1 MRRVWDWDRTCTVR
15 EVFDDITTDR
25 KLAYTTVMTV
35 FDNLFKKG
43 LLTRTAIGRTYH
55 YRGVTTREEH
65 TAALMTSVLSQSGN
79 RPASLLRFVEHLT
92 PAEQRSLR
100 ATLNI
105 LTPDGDLN
113 DQSEHT
119 DQSTEQ
125 G

>member
-15 EVFDDITTDR
+15 DVFDDITQDR

-55 YRGVTTREEH
+55 YRSVTTREEH
-65 TAALMTSVLSQSGN
+65 TAALMTSVLSQSDN

-92 PAEQRSLR
+92 PTEQRSLR
-100 ATLNI
+100 DTLN
-105 LTPDGDLN
+105 TLN
-113 DQSEHT
+113 VNADP
-119 DQSTEQ
+119 STEKE
-125 G
+125 